1 MDSNNK
7 QQNDTSEEMTN
18 PPSFPDTPPSTEEI
32 LLVLSQRLV
41 SLEERLL
48 ALENPRLMY
57 KRPNST
63 EYEKISETLDY
74 LHNNVEGLK
83 KDLYR
88 VATTR

>member
-18 PPSFPDTPPSTEEI
+18 PPSFLDTPPSTEEI

-48 ALENPRLMY
+48 ALENPQLMY
-57 KRPNST
+57 KRPSST

-83 KDLYR
+83 RDLYR